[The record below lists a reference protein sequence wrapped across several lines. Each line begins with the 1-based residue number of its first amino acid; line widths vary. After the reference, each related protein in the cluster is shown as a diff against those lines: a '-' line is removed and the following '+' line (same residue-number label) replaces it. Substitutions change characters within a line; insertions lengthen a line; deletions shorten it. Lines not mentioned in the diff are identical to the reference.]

1 MVIIAEEPTNLEKA
15 VTMALAGL
23 GGKDMITHLRE
34 LK

>member
-1 MVIIAEEPTNLEKA
+1 MVIITEESTNQKTA
-15 VTMALAGL
+15 GTMALPGL